1 MNTSQLNAF
10 QLNSSNPPTIL
21 TAEDYDILE
30 FEGYSFQTAT
40 VVSKDIKVDSTPSR
54 ELVTF
59 NTPRDHGGGFIGDYF
74 RARRVRV
81 SGHVKA
87 TTAAE
92 LQDTLDTMK
101 RSLSLGEGN
110 LYYKPVG
117 GDVRV
122 IKATWS
128 NPEQIFERR
137 EYFNITICPFDVEF
151 LALEPFFHDL
161 DYTSLTN
168 EAVSNL
174 AYNNSIENL
183 GTFEARAVIVIIL
196 TSATAVTG
204 INFENTTNGQAIT
217 VNKSFASGDILTIDG
232 EARSVLVNGVE
243 VDYDGIFPNVDYGT
257 NNYTI
262 TTTGSAV
269 LYTQTIK
276 FKKSYL

>member
-1 MNTSQLNAF
+1 MNNSQLNDF
-10 QLNSSNPPTIL
+10 QLNDQNTPVLL
-21 TAEDYDILE
+21 TAADYDILE
-30 FEGYSFQTAT
+30 FEGYSFQTTT
-40 VVSKDIKVDSTPSR
+40 VVSKDIKIDSTPSR
-54 ELVTF
+54 DLVTF
-59 NTPRDHGGGFIGDYF
+59 NIPRDHGGGFIGDYF

-87 TTAAE
+87 TTAAA
-92 LQDTLDTMK
+92 LQTTLDTMK
-101 RSLSLGEGN
+101 RSLSIGEGN

-137 EYFNITICPFDVEF
+137 EYYDITICPFDVEF

-161 DYTSLTN
+161 EYTSLTN

-174 AYNNSIENL
+174 AYNNNIENL
-183 GTFEARAVIVIIL
+183 GTFQSRAVIVIIFE
-196 TSATAVTG
+196 SATAVTG
-204 INFENTTNGQAIT
+204 INFENTTNGQAIA
-217 VNKSFASGDILTIDG
+217 VNTAFSSGDVLTIDG
-232 EARSVLVNGVE
+232 EARSVTLNGVE
-243 VDYDGIFPNVDYGT
+243 VDYDGIFPNIEYGA

-262 TTTGSAV
+262 TTTGTAV
-269 LYTQTIK
+269 QYTQTIK

>member
-1 MNTSQLNAF
+1 MNNSQLNDF
-10 QLNSSNPPTIL
+10 QLNDAHAPVTL
-21 TAEDYDILE
+21 TAEDFDILE
-30 FEGYSFQTAT
+30 FEGYSFQTAE
-40 VVSKDIKVDSTPSR
+40 VISKDIKVDSTPSR
-54 ELVTF
+54 DLVTF

-87 TTAAE
+87 STAAA
-92 LQDTLDTMK
+92 LQTTLDTMK

-117 GDVRV
+117 GEVRV

-161 DYTSLTN
+161 DYTSQTN

-174 AYNNSIENL
+174 AYNNNIENL
-183 GTFEARAVIVIIL
+183 GTFQSRAVIVIIL

-204 INFENTTNGQAIT
+204 INFENTTNGQAIS
-217 VNKSFASGDILTIDG
+217 VNAAFATGDILTIDG
-232 EARSVLVNGVE
+232 EARSVTLNGVE
-243 VDYDGIFPNVDYGT
+243 VDYDGIFPNVEYGA

-262 TTTGSAV
+262 TTTGTAV